1 MALMVSGLIGYV
13 ICSWSGDMYHWPPLW
28 IAPQFF
34 SDIFQGKWSLQVE
47 FNISNSDEREQ
58 FSMHSNCLLFLCAFD
73 MPCYVLITLSR
84 CSEVEIIVF
93 GYITGA
99 GLWSCKFAVVW
110 HSEFSLGWQWITWAT
125 FILNYLYHIQ
135 TSRLL
140 STAVIDY
147 LILSTLSPDFSAF
160 LGNVLSTS

>member
-1 MALMVSGLIGYV
+1 MVSGLISYV
-13 ICSWSGDMYHWPPLW
+13 ICSWNGDMYHWPPLW

-110 HSEFSLGWQWITWAT
+110 HSNSHWAGSELPEPHSFLTTCTTFKQADCFQLQSLTI
-125 FILNYLYHIQ
+125 
-135 TSRLL
+135 
-140 STAVIDY
+140 
-147 LILSTLSPDFSAF
+147 
-160 LGNVLSTS
+160 